1 MRRCFMHRL
10 FLSALTSKLEN
21 CSGDLFSLYFPPIF
35 FPDLPG
41 PPAASAATGGGEGV
55 GPSHL
60 LSPSRSQGHLAP
72 NGNMKHWIPGVSSGG
87 GGGKNNSNH
96 GTLVRLFLQFNSNKL
111 SRIDTDIIL
120 GPFSVKKTQTF
131 RVNCQFTFV
140 NLYTRTCS

>member
-10 FLSALTSKLEN
+10 FFSALTWKLEN
-21 CSGDLFSLYFPPIF
+21 CSCDLFSLYFPPIF

-87 GGGKNNSNH
+87 GGKNSSNH
-96 GTLVRLFLQFNSNKL
+96 GTLVRLFLKFNPRKL
-111 SRIDTDIIL
+111 SRIVTDIIL

-131 RVNCQFTFV
+131 RVICHFTFMS
-140 NLYTRTCS
+140 L